1 MKRLTYRY
9 YLKPSNKLL
18 PARRVNKE
26 PVWVRVSLPSCK
38 IDEKSRSEYQYVN
51 LGVDVKPKYFG
62 HATKSGKGITYCK
75 EVVDSNLIP
84 TSDFRKMRS
93 KFDVVMDSL
102 YNKFQYMHPENHEIK
117 DYIEET
123 FAYDPMKSTKN
134 INSISNYIE
143 NHVAFL
149 KSIKGSGRSESV
161 KDNTIR
167 KFPVVRKII
176 DAYDLST
183 GKKLTFNTL
192 TEAKFHDLWKHA
204 NEAFESKTNA
214 PYKPRTLFSYQACLL
229 DICSKAQSSGEK
241 LGLTI
246 HKKLKIDLTK
256 VKLDNE
262 KVNLYIEEQKLVQIV
277 NHRFQDAK
285 WENARQYMVIASF
298 TGMRIQSMLWCSG
311 QPIQKCKQK
320 GYTYIDSEQGKTGT
334 ECYIPL
340 PQCVQELCKNNRF
353 PVFAFSE
360 PTYNATFKDILEY
373 FEVKQFKDFSSH
385 NFRSTLITNLANN
398 LIDLDK
404 IALIT
409 HPRKLESKTK
419 VNTYVRSEK
428 LYRSEKFYIEAKQI
442 LVRNTATMF
451 KY

>member
-9 YLKPSNKLL
+9 YLKSSNKLT
-18 PARRVNKE
+18 PESRVNKE

-38 IDEKSRSEYQYVN
+38 IDGKSKSEYQYIN
-51 LGVDVKPKYFG
+51 LGVNVKPKYFG
-62 HATKSGKGITYCK
+62 HVTKSGKGITYCS
-75 EVVDSNLIP
+75 EVVNSNLIP
-84 TSDFRKMRS
+84 TSDFRKMQI
-93 KFDVVMDSL
+93 KFDSVMDSL
-102 YNKFQYMHPENHEIK
+102 FNKFQFSHPENYEIK

-123 FAYDPMKSTKN
+123 FAYDPMQSTKN
-134 INSISNYIE
+134 INSISTYIDNY
-143 NHVAFL
+143 VAFL
-149 KSIKGSGRSESV
+149 NSIKGSGRGESV

-167 KFPVVRKII
+167 KYPVVRKII

-183 GKKLTFNTL
+183 NKKLTFSTL
-192 TEAKFHDLWKHA
+192 TEAKFHDIWRHA
-204 NEAFESKTNA
+204 NEAFKSKTNA
-214 PYKPRTLFSYQACLL
+214 PYKPRTLCSYQACLL

-246 HKKLKIDLTK
+246 HKNLKIDLTK

-262 KVNLYIEEQKLVQIV
+262 KVNLYIEEQQLAHIV
-277 NHRFQDAK
+277 NHRFQDPN

-311 QPIQKCKQK
+311 QPIFKCNKK

-340 PQCVQELCKNNRF
+340 PQCVQELCKDNRF
-353 PVFAFSE
+353 PVFEFSE
-360 PTYNATFKDILEY
+360 VTYNKTFKLILKY
-373 FEVKQFKDFSSH
+373 FEFDRFKDFSSH
-385 NFRSTLITNLANN
+385 NFRSTLVTILANN

-409 HPRKLESKTK
+409 HPKKLESKTN

-428 LYRSEKFYIEAKQI
+428 LYRSEKFYVEARQI
-442 LVRNTATMF
+442 QLRNPTTMF